1 MCIQSPALAT
11 ATPQSQLNSSDQSTA
26 AESLAIQTVYD
37 PQKTVAACLSRGS
50 SSPYYQASSPTP
62 QESRSLQGPTR
73 HPSPLFFLPLCVII
87 VSKHSYITPL
97 RLPPPIITH
106 INRSQL
112 TPSLHGNQ
120 FNTHGTPSE
129 CSSHGR

>member
-1 MCIQSPALAT
+1 MYPVSSLGYNNPTISA
-11 ATPQSQLNSSDQSTA
+11 QLFRPEHSRGEPRHPNCLRSA
-26 AESLAIQTVYD
+26 
-37 PQKTVAACLSRGS
+37 KTVGACLSRGS
-50 SSPYYQASSPTP
+50 SSPIIRPARPLHKK
-62 QESRSLQGPTR
+62 SRSLRGPTR

-97 RLPPPIITH
+97 RLPAPIITH
-106 INRSQL
+106 INRRQL